1 MLNKQSTSTKNI
13 AADIETILYDE
24 ECIKQRVK
32 ELGSQITRDLA
43 GKVSSENPLMVIGIL
58 KGVIVFLADLL
69 REIDLPMELHFID
82 MESQSAGTRETG
94 LQELDGRI
102 SAAVKG
108 RYVLFVEDIVD
119 AGLTL
124 SFMTRLL
131 WQSDPS
137 CILVCTLFSKENN
150 RMMDIELDYVGFELP
165 PVYVVGYGLDH
176 DEQYRNLP
184 FVGVLKQHNR

>member
-13 AADIETILYDE
+13 AANIETILYDE